1 MTVHRLGTAFV
12 ETLSATIQAAGGSA
26 MKELVFALEFRG
38 SAAPVP
44 GSDKKLQAKT
54 SATSQT
60 LRSVLKAE
68 GIQAAVEPA
77 GAGSAIFESEVEIVG
92 DGMFVESGT
101 IKYGDA
107 GKVSFRTVGRGTL
120 GPSPLADVQRGAV
133 MWEVTGG
140 DGRLAGAQGLI
151 TSNFTVGAT
160 GDVVDDQFARLYI
173 P

>member
-1 MTVHRLGTAFV
+1 
-12 ETLSATIQAAGGSA
+12 

-44 GSDKKLQAKT
+44 GSDKKLHAKT

-60 LRSVLKAE
+60 LRSVLKAD
-68 GIQAAVEPA
+68 GIQAAVESA
-77 GAGSAIFESEVEIVG
+77 GAESASFESEVEIVAE
-92 DGMFVESGT
+92 GMFVESGS
-101 IKYGDA
+101 IRYGDA

-120 GPSPLADVQRGAV
+120 GSSPVAGLQKGAV

-140 DGRLAGAQGLI
+140 EGRLAGAQGLI
-151 TSNFTVGAT
+151 TSNFTVGAQ
-160 GDVVDDQFARLYI
+160 GEVVDDQFARLFV

>member
-1 MTVHRLGTAFV
+1 
-12 ETLSATIQAAGGSA
+12 

-54 SATSQT
+54 SAGSQT
-60 LRSVLKAE
+60 LRSILKAD
-68 GIQAAVEPA
+68 GIQATLEPA
-77 GAGSAIFESEVEIVG
+77 GGGSASFESEVEIVG
-92 DGMFVESGT
+92 EGMFVESGS

-107 GKVSFRTVGRGTL
+107 GKVSFKTVGRGTL
-120 GPSPLADVQRGAV
+120 GPSPVPEVQRGAV

-140 DGRLAGAQGLI
+140 EGHLAGAQGLI
-151 TSNFTVGAT
+151 TSNFTVGAQ
-160 GDVVDDQFARLYI
+160 GEVVDDQFARLFV